1 MRAMSATEPL
11 PRVAVL
17 SAALADQ
24 IAAGEVVERPA
35 SVVKELVEN
44 SVDAGAKRV
53 DVELE
58 GGGSTLIRVVDDG
71 HGIHADDLELAL
83 ARHGTSK
90 VRTASDL
97 VEVHTLGFRG
107 EALASMAAVA
117 RVEVRSRPA
126 DAERGALRVVVGGET
141 ASAQPVGMP
150 FGTQVEVAELFANVP
165 ARRKF
170 LRSQATEVG
179 HCSEAILRIGLVHS
193 HVHFRLSH
201 GGRELVD
208 LPATDTGTRVQQVL
222 GRRMQGGL
230 HHVEGED
237 DGVRV
242 TAWLGEPAAAGRST
256 AGIYL
261 VVRRRVVRERS
272 LLQILSQVFGAW
284 LDPGHHPM
292 ACLSVEPPQGGVDVN
307 VHPQK
312 AEVRFRDPQVVY
324 AAVRRVL
331 ADGLA
336 HAPWADAPAPADV
349 GSDVADRA
357 ADAMERVPSP
367 GRGYS
372 LTTRAASAGY
382 ADHKRG
388 MAADVQALRGEAAA
402 EAPPPT
408 VGDES
413 PVYLTCLPGP
423 VGLFADGGDLL
434 AVDLRALRSHLVY
447 RRLRRDLGGE
457 GVAAQ
462 ALLSP
467 VVIER
472 SQADVGLC
480 SGAREELRRLGVE
493 LEAFAEDAVIVRAVP
508 AHLRSC
514 VEEADV
520 RDLVDRIVPWLR
532 LRARDQTDDRAQA
545 RAALEAIAAT
555 KGPDPAPRLARRW
568 LGELLAE
575 NVDLDDVPGVRRWSA
590 SALTSG
596 GESS

>member
-1 MRAMSATEPL
+1 
-11 PRVAVL
+11 VL

-44 SVDAGAKRV
+44 AVDADATRV

-58 GGGSTLIRVVDDG
+58 GGGTGRIRVVDDG
-71 HGIHADDLELAL
+71 HGIHPDDLELAM

-126 DAERGALRVVVGGET
+126 DADRGASRVVVGGQVVGT
-141 ASAQPVGMP
+141 QPVGMP
-150 FGTQVEVAELFANVP
+150 FGTQVEVEELFANVP

-179 HCSEAILRIGLVHS
+179 HCSEAILRIGLVHPN
-193 HVHFRLSH
+193 VHFTLSH

-208 LPATDTGTRVQQVL
+208 LPVTEASTRIAQVL
-222 GRRMQGGL
+222 GRRMQGSL
-230 HHVEGED
+230 HHVEGAED
-237 DGVRV
+237 RVRV
-242 TAWLGEPAAAGRST
+242 TGWLGEPEAAIRST
-256 AGIYL
+256 AAIYL

-272 LLQILSQVFGAW
+272 LTQILGQVFGAW
-284 LDPGHHPM
+284 LDQGRHPV
-292 ACLSVEPPQGGVDVN
+292 ACLVVDPPEGGVDVN

-312 AEVRFRDPQVVY
+312 AEVRFREPQTVY

-336 HAPWADAPAPADV
+336 QAPWASTPAPTDV
-349 GSDVADRA
+349 RSEVADRA
-357 ADAMERVPSP
+357 TDALAKVPSSA
-367 GRGYS
+367 RGYALS
-372 LTTRAASAGY
+372 TRAASEGY
-382 ADHKRG
+382 AAHKRAV
-388 MAADVQALRGEAAA
+388 AADVEALRGGAAA
-402 EAPPPT
+402 EAQPPSQE
-408 VGDES
+408 DES
-413 PVYLTCLPGP
+413 PVYLACLPGP

-447 RRLRRDLGGE
+447 RRLLRDLGGE

-472 SQADVGLC
+472 SHADVELC
-480 SGAREELRRLGVE
+480 TAAQDELRRLGVE

-514 VEEADV
+514 VEETDV

-532 LRARDQTDDRAQA
+532 LRARDQSDDRAQS
-545 RAALEAIAAT
+545 RAALQAIAAT
-555 KGPDPAPRLARRW
+555 KGQDPAPRLARRW

-575 NVDLDDVPGVRRWSA
+575 NVVLDDVPGIRRWSA
-590 SALTSG
+590 SVLTSG
-596 GESS
+596 GGDS